1 MMTDC
6 LLIGMNSQRFGDY
19 VGMVKALGADG
30 GAYRDLN
37 LSFIE
42 VEGKP
47 VQALDLLTEYYRQQ
61 GGERRHPFHNAD
73 FLWPSI
79 TYLGTYLHRH
89 GLSFD
94 FVNTFQLEREAL
106 RQKLQDTDVL
116 TVAIT
121 TTLYVVPWPIQ
132 EIVNFVR
139 ECNERVR
146 IIVGGPYIANT
157 AKSPDRAGV
166 AAQLHAIGADYYVV
180 SSEGEQ
186 TLVSLIEALKA
197 GGDLG
202 SVNNLI
208 YRDRGEW
215 VFTPTRVE
223 RSDISQNMV
232 DYSLFSREAIGQF
245 VSTRTA
251 KSCPFAC
258 AYCNFPQQSGKY
270 TYTTVE
276 TVEAELDAIRDIGS
290 VTTVTFI
297 DDTFNVPKKRFKAVL
312 EMMIRNAYPFKWN
325 CNYRCDHGD
334 DEIIALMARAGCE
347 GVFLGVESG
356 SNQMLQNM
364 NKTARRE
371 DYLRAIPRLKE
382 EGILAHAN
390 LFVGYPGETMD
401 TIAETLDLVSRT
413 KPDTFSAQIWYA
425 NPLTSVFKKK
435 STFEIVGSSFRWAH
449 KTMDAATA
457 CDLVD
462 RIFLGVDDSTFL
474 PQYGF
479 FQWSMFYLQRF
490 GMGVDQI
497 KRYLSCFNALV
508 REKLIG
514 SGDEQVRARL
524 MANLARAARFDHAVD
539 ELEPSAMT
547 LFSGDARQQAEE
559 FCARYFSGM
568 SDDVGSLDES
578 LGSDVA
584 RPWTTTSFSLDEETT
599 ARLLQASDGAPH
611 EAPLGALE
619 VLLWLLNEL
628 EPVAVIAG
636 LPDSGGTLRP
646 VPVIGSLSPEMSFR
660 ELLDDLGHTIESA
673 WRWRLH
679 AFDILSGSSRVG
691 SFHARRPIFAA
702 AYTHGDDDP
711 ADLVE
716 RIPQHEDVRLRVHTK
731 LDTSR
736 LMVTLSARC
745 ERAPLDTVATHFRRV
760 MTDLAHPGSG
770 LQDLRIL
777 ASFAAPAR
785 EGASAL
791 ATEEFAF

>member
-1 MMTDC
+1 MIDC
-6 LLIGMNSQRFGDY
+6 LLVGMNSQRFANY

-42 VEGKP
+42 VDDEP

-61 GGERRHPFHNAD
+61 GGARQHPFHNAD

-106 RQKLQDTDVL
+106 RRKLQSKEVL

-132 EIVNFVR
+132 EIVDFVR
-139 ECNERVR
+139 ECNESVR
-146 IIVGGPYIANT
+146 IVVGGPYIANT

-186 TLVSLIEALKA
+186 TLTALIQALKA
-197 GGDLG
+197 GGDLA

-208 YRDRGEW
+208 YQDRGEW

-223 RSDISQNMV
+223 RSELSENMV
-232 DYSLFSREAIGQF
+232 DYSLFSPDAIGQF

-334 DEIIALMARAGCE
+334 DEIISLMARAGCE

-390 LFVGYPGETMD
+390 VFVGYPGETMD
-401 TIAETLDLVSRT
+401 TIAETLDLISRT

-425 NPLTSVFKKK
+425 NPLTSVFEKK
-435 STFEIVGSSFRWAH
+435 SAFEIVGSSFRWSH

-479 FQWSMFYLQRF
+479 FQWSLFYLQRF

-514 SGDEQVRARL
+514 SGDEEVRARL
-524 MANLARAARFDHAVD
+524 MANLARAARFDHTVGD
-539 ELEPSAMT
+539 LEPSAMT
-547 LFSGDARQQAEE
+547 LFSGDARQHAEE
-559 FCARYFSGM
+559 LCVRLFGDAG
-568 SDDVGSLDES
+568 DDVASLDES
-578 LGSDVA
+578 LGSDAA
-584 RPWTTTSFSLDEETT
+584 RQWNTTSFSLDEETS
-599 ARLLQASDGAPH
+599 ARLLHASDGRPH

-619 VLLWLLNEL
+619 VLLWLLNGL
-628 EPVAVIAG
+628 EPVAIIAG
-636 LPDSGGTLRP
+636 LPDSEGILRP
-646 VPVIGSLSPEMSFR
+646 VPVIGSLSPETSFR
-660 ELLDDLGHTIESA
+660 ELLDELGRTLEA
-673 WRWRLH
+673 ARRWRLH
-679 AFDILSGSSRVG
+679 AFEILSGSSRVG
-691 SFHARRPIFAA
+691 PFHARRPIFAA
-702 AYTHGDDDP
+702 AYTHGDDDF
-711 ADLVE
+711 ATLLEKV
-716 RIPQHEDVRLRVHTK
+716 PQHEDVRLRVHTT
-731 LDTSR
+731 LDASR
-736 LMVTLSARC
+736 LMVTLCARC
-745 ERAPLDTVATHFRRV
+745 ESAPLDAVATHFQRV
-760 MTDLAHPGSG
+760 LTDLAHPGAG
-770 LQDLRIL
+770 LADLRAI
-777 ASFAAPAR
+777 STSAAHVR
-785 EGASAL
+785 ESASAL